1 VPRAPRRTRPL
12 PARRASDPLDRTR
25 LAAVLQV
32 VRAVGSTLDLRELLP
47 LVMDQVTEVMKA
59 DRSTLFLIDDAT
71 GELWSTVAQRTR
83 LKEIRLPAGHGIAGW
98 VARHGRALNVPDAYG
113 DARFDPATDRATGWR
128 TGSLFAVPVLDA
140 SARVLGVMQ
149 ALHHDLGHFRRADER
164 LLTALAAQVG
174 LAVERA
180 RMYQAAV
187 GRNRELSRSQERLR
201 AALADLDVLYGFE
214 RQISQAEGLDSVID
228 AMVSRAMELCGAE
241 AGSVLLVAE
250 DTGQLYFKSALGEKG
265 EDVKK
270 FSLRRGQGIAGRV
283 AATGQ
288 PIVANDV
295 EESEAWDPRIAR
307 KVRFPTRSAIC
318 VPIQAEG
325 VVIGALELINKP
337 GGFDDGDLRRL
348 TLMAGQAGR
357 VIQVGRGREE
367 RERSLRMEAIGRMLA
382 SLLHDLRTP
391 VTVVS
396 GYAELMAGEEDAGKR
411 HAYAA
416 TIRRQ
421 LAHVEAMT
429 RETLQF
435 ARGERELL
443 VTSVHLPVFAAELR
457 EYLEPQLSGHGVVLV
472 VEPEPTG
479 IARFDA
485 HRIHRLVHNLA
496 SNAVDA
502 MPEGGT
508 FTVRVEQG
516 PRELVMGFTDTGRG
530 IPRPVMDRLFEA
542 FVTRGKAQGTGL
554 GLAMV
559 KKVVDDHGGTV
570 HFESRPGRGTTC
582 TVRLPQ

>member
-1 VPRAPRRTRPL
+1 
-12 PARRASDPLDRTR
+12 
-25 LAAVLQV
+25 VLQV
-32 VRAVGSTLDLRELLP
+32 VRAVGSTLDLRRLLP

-59 DRSTLFLIDDAT
+59 DRSTLFLIDEST
-71 GELWSTVAQRTR
+71 GELWSTVAQRSR
-83 LKEIRLPAGHGIAGW
+83 VKEIRLPPGHGIAGW
-98 VARHGRALNVPDAYG
+98 VAQHGRPLNVPDAYE
-113 DARFDPATDRATGWR
+113 DPRFDPATDRTTGWR
-128 TGSLFAVPVLDA
+128 TGSIHAVPVLDA
-140 SARVLGVMQ
+140 SARVLGVME
-149 ALHHDLGHFRRADER
+149 ALHHDLRHFRRADEQ

-180 RMYQAAV
+180 RMYEAAV
-187 GRNRELSRSQERLR
+187 SRNRELSRSQERLR
-201 AALADLDVLYGFE
+201 VALADLDVLYGFE
-214 RQISQAEGLDSVID
+214 RQISQAEGLDSVVD

-241 AGSVLLVAE
+241 AGSVLLVSE
-250 DTGQLYFKSALGEKG
+250 ETGQLYFKSALGEKG

-270 FSLRRGQGIAGRV
+270 FRLRRGQGIAGRV
-283 AATGQ
+283 ARTGEA
-288 PIVANDV
+288 IVANEV
-295 EESEAWDPRIAR
+295 EANDAWDPRIAR
-307 KVRFPTRSAIC
+307 KVGFPTRSAIC
-318 VPIQAEG
+318 VPIRAEG
-325 VVIGALELINKP
+325 VVIGALELLNKA

-357 VIQVGRGREE
+357 VIQVGRGRQE
-367 RERSLRMEAIGRMLA
+367 RERNLRMQAIGGMLA

-396 GYAELMAGEEDAGKR
+396 GYAELMAGEAQAEKR
-411 HAYAA
+411 RDYAA

-457 EYLEPQLSGHGVVLV
+457 EYLEPQLSDHGVSLVLD
-472 VEPEPTG
+472 PEPAG

-502 MPEGGT
+502 MPRGGT
-508 FTVRVEQG
+508 FTLRMEWS
-516 PRELVMGFTDTGRG
+516 PKELVMQFSDTGRG
-530 IPRPVMDRLFEA
+530 MPREVMDHLFEA
-542 FVTRGKAQGTGL
+542 FVTRGKTQGTGL

-570 HFESRPGRGTTC
+570 QFDSRTGRGTTC